1 MKDQIII
8 PGKGISPEKI
18 FEIIDQIFDI
28 ERKVEMINEPN
39 SIQRNINRLKESFGN
54 IFTRSNEFDIG
65 YIYENPLGES
75 YDATRIN
82 VEANIT
88 GESTENLVITEVIK
102 PIIRYKNLSIQDGPK
117 INSVVRPGVVVVESK
132 KNMED
137 KKNEWFN

>member
-137 KKNEWFN
+137 KKNE

>member
-117 INSVVRPGVVVVESK
+117 IN
-132 KNMED
+132 MT
-137 KKNEWFN
+137 